1 MNFTLPR
8 SKTTVNN
15 SKERKKD
22 VLTPLDQQIAKAITK
37 PGDLESEIFEMEE
50 MHSAIDKRYSE
61 LTTFI
66 AIKPNELKLKV
77 TVQ

>member
-22 VLTPLDQQIAKAITK
+22 ILTPLDEQIAKAITK
-37 PGDLESEIFEMEE
+37 PEDLESEIFE
-50 MHSAIDKRYSE
+50 
-61 LTTFI
+61 T
-66 AIKPNELKLKV
+66 N
-77 TVQ
+77 